1 MFFDIDSLFRVVAR
15 ELRFDAGI
23 ISLELERVGLGHLVE
38 PWANAV
44 KQKGFCTMDPS
55 LGAWLRKIAP
65 LPPNGPL
72 GLKSLILGIAP
83 SARQLTRR
91 HHAAAADAHMTQ
103 VLYEEI
109 AKLCEQ

>member
-1 MFFDIDSLFRVVAR
+1 M
-15 ELRFDAGI
+15 
-23 ISLELERVGLGHLVE
+23 GHLVE

-44 KQKGFCTMDPS
+44 RRGFCMMDPS

-72 GLKSLILGIAP
+72 GLKSLILGIVP

-91 HHAAAADAHMTQ
+91 HHAADADAHMTR

-109 AKLCEQ
+109 AKLFEQ

>member
-1 MFFDIDSLFRVVAR
+1 MRLSAR
-15 ELRFDAGI
+15 EFDAGI

-38 PWANAV
+38 PWKNAM
-44 KQKGFCTMDPS
+44 QRGFLDPS

-72 GLKSLILGIAP
+72 GLKSLILGIVP

-91 HHAAAADAHMTQ
+91 HHAADADAHMTR